1 MSALAERHHDLAPFA
16 QPERPYT
23 AMQWHE
29 LVARSAAAAWRVTN
43 LHVTYDTAYRIVDAA
58 LREAFPHMVPEGLR

>member
-1 MSALAERHHDLAPFA
+1 MSRLAEIVAESEGFA

-23 AMQWHE
+23 ATQWHE
-29 LVARSAAAAWRVTN
+29 VTARSAAAAWRVTN

-58 LREAFPHMVPEGLR
+58 LREAFPSLVPEGLR